1 MPRGAATTPLKLEQ
15 FLPYRL
21 NVVASIVS
29 QALSRIYADRY
40 GIGVPEWRVLV
51 TLGQFGMMTG
61 KAIGAH
67 SHMHKTKVSRA
78 VAQLEKRKLVTRR
91 ANRAD
96 LREAFLALTP
106 AGRAMY
112 DDLAPIALDFADRLS
127 NAVDSADRA
136 AFERA
141 VDRLIERSA
150 KLAAEFARSK
160 PTANIPQSARCR
172 RADASSH
179 LCRSPHELP
188 YLRSSAAF
196 RLHAQPQRRDRTD
209 FHPSHQG
216 GRQAAHAGISRGQS
230 ATPGALAR
238 ARQQRST
245 VQSPAIIEHL
255 DEVIEAGVPAGR
267 SIERA
272 KLRLRRRNRL
282 RHPSAR

>member
-1 MPRGAATTPLKLEQ
+1 MNGRSPRDDLPADAAGRGDDAPLKLEQ

-106 AGRAMY
+106 AGRTMY
-112 DDLAPIALDFADRLS
+112 DDLAP
-127 NAVDSADRA
+127 DRA
-136 AFERA
+136 RVRRPLVRSRGLRGPCRLRA
-141 VDRLIERSA
+141 RDRSSDRTLRQ
-150 KLAAEFARSK
+150 ARGGVRKGRK
-160 PTANIPQSARCR
+160 PAANIPCSLGSLLFVEPTR
-172 RADASSH
+172 
-179 LCRSPHELP
+179 LLIVMCRSP
-188 YLRSSAAF
+188 S
-196 RLHAQPQRRDRTD
+196 
-209 FHPSHQG
+209 
-216 GRQAAHAGISRGQS
+216 
-230 ATPGALAR
+230 
-238 ARQQRST
+238 
-245 VQSPAIIEHL
+245 
-255 DEVIEAGVPAGR
+255 
-267 SIERA
+267 
-272 KLRLRRRNRL
+272 
-282 RHPSAR
+282 